1 MNSQKKRFLKV
12 AINGVISGGKDK
24 FLDDVK
30 QINDRLEKIS
40 PETFGKTLK
49 ELQEDIDMENEAKK
63 Q

>member
-1 MNSQKKRFLKV
+1 MGKKELRK

-40 PETFGKTLK
+40 QDNFGKTLK
-49 ELQEDIDMENEAKK
+49 ELQDEFDMEKEAKK

>member
-1 MNSQKKRFLKV
+1 MGKKE
-12 AINGVISGGKDK
+12 DK
-24 FLDDVK
+24 FLDDVRM
-30 QINDRLEKIS
+30 INDRLEKIS

>member
-1 MNSQKKRFLKV
+1 MGKKELRK
-12 AINGVISGGKDK
+12 AINCVISGGKDK

-49 ELQEDIDMENEAKK
+49 ELQEDIGMENEAKK

>member
-1 MNSQKKRFLKV
+1 MGKKELRK
-12 AINGVISGGKDK
+12 AINGVISGEKDK

-49 ELQEDIDMENEAKK
+49 ELQEDIGMENEAKK

>member
-1 MNSQKKRFLKV
+1 MGKKELIK
-12 AINGVISGGKDK
+12 AINGVISSGKDK
-24 FLDDVK
+24 FLVDVK
-30 QINDRLEKIS
+30 QINDRLDKIS

>member
-1 MNSQKKRFLKV
+1 MGKKELRK
-12 AINGVISGGKDK
+12 AINGVISGGSAQ

-40 PETFGKTLK
+40 PETFGKPLK
-49 ELQEDIDMENEAKK
+49 ELQEDIGMENEAKK

>member
-1 MNSQKKRFLKV
+1 MGKKELRK

-24 FLDDVK
+24 FLDDVRM
-30 QINDRLEKIS
+30 INDRLEKIS

-49 ELQEDIDMENEAKK
+49 ELQEDIGMENEAKK

>member
-1 MNSQKKRFLKV
+1 MGKKELRKAL
-12 AINGVISGGKDK
+12 NGVISGGKDK
-24 FLDDVK
+24 ILDDVK

-49 ELQEDIDMENEAKK
+49 ELQEEFDMENEAKK

>member
-1 MNSQKKRFLKV
+1 MGKKELRK
-12 AINGVISGGKDK
+12 AINGVISGGKDQV
-24 FLDDVK
+24 LDDVK

-49 ELQEDIDMENEAKK
+49 ELQEEFDMENEAKK

>member
-1 MNSQKKRFLKV
+1 MGKKELRM

-49 ELQEDIDMENEAKK
+49 ELQEDIGMENEAKK

>member
-1 MNSQKKRFLKV
+1 MGKKELRK

-49 ELQEDIDMENEAKK
+49 GRKRPVQF
-63 Q
+63 

>member
-1 MNSQKKRFLKV
+1 MGKKELNK
-12 AINGVISGGKDK
+12 ALNGVISGGKDK

-49 ELQEDIDMENEAKK
+49 ELQEEFDMENEAKK

>member
-1 MNSQKKRFLKV
+1 MGKKELRK
-12 AINGVISGGKDK
+12 AINGVTSGGKDK

>member
-1 MNSQKKRFLKV
+1 MGKKKLSK

-30 QINDRLEKIS
+30 QINDRLEKFS

-49 ELQEDIDMENEAKK
+49 ELQEDIGMENEAKK

>member
-12 AINGVISGGKDK
+12 AINGVTSGGKDK
-24 FLDDVK
+24 FLDDVRM
-30 QINDRLEKIS
+30 INDRLEKIS

>member
-1 MNSQKKRFLKV
+1 MGKKELKWP

-24 FLDDVK
+24 FLDDVRM
-30 QINDRLEKIS
+30 INDRLEKIS

-49 ELQEDIDMENEAKK
+49 ELQEDIGMENEAKK

>member
-1 MNSQKKRFLKV
+1 MGKKELRK
-12 AINGVISGGKDK
+12 AINGVISGVKDK

-49 ELQEDIDMENEAKK
+49 ELQEEFDMENEAKK

>member
-1 MNSQKKRFLKV
+1 MGKKELRK

-24 FLDDVK
+24 CLDDVK

-49 ELQEDIDMENEAKK
+49 ELQEEFDMENEAKK